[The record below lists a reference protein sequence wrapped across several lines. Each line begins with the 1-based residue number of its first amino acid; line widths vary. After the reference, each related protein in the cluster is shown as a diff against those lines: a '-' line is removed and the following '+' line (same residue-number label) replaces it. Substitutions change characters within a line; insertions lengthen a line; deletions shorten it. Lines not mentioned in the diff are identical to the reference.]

1 LAQMKSGSSSST
13 PALTNDEVRANL
25 LAGAIDLGD
34 KGWDNYYG
42 AGMVNARVLLSL
54 PQRNV
59 VQIVSP
65 SVDAQLSNSTVPI
78 IGSATT
84 DQLDSV
90 YVYFGLGDSPNSWN
104 EIAGYGERN

>member
-1 LAQMKSGSSSST
+1 MRFVQIFLG
-13 PALTNDEVRANL
+13 
-25 LAGAIDLGD
+25 GCIDLGD

-65 SVDAQLSNSTVPI
+65 PVDAQLSNSIVPI

-84 DQLDSV
+84 DNWIRFMFFMGLAIHQLHGMKSQDTEDAILSMIH
-90 YVYFGLGDSPNSWN
+90 LR
-104 EIAGYGERN
+104 YGI